1 LAKAEIF
8 GDDEVS
14 MSNFI
19 FLPQILGGGGCFRG
33 ARQVDQSKGAI
44 LKKMNKIAIEKYF
57 LKSKKICLRNF
68 FTHDNCTHENC
79 THEYTADS
87 IFGPLH
93 NWLRYTTSYS
103 SATFNAFLSTLSL
116 SALSLSA

>member
-1 LAKAEIF
+1 
-8 GDDEVS
+8 
-14 MSNFI
+14 
-19 FLPQILGGGGCFRG
+19 
-33 ARQVDQSKGAI
+33 VDQSKGAI